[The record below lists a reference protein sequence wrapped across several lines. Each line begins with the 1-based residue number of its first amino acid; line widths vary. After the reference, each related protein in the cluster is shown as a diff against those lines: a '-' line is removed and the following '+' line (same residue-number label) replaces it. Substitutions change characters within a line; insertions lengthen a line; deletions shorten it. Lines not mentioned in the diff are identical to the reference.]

1 MARISDVP
9 QPIDPRD
16 PNRVGNRRQQE
27 TTESQSSGA
36 SSQADSVNLS
46 PDAKEAEALE
56 TALKAEIK
64 NTADVRED
72 RVADVKARLASGEFD
87 PNSDETKRAVADAL
101 LNQMGV

>member
-16 PNRVGNRRQQE
+16 SNRAESSRQRE
-27 TTESQSSGA
+27 TTESQQ
-36 SSQADSVNLS
+36 SQTSNIDSVSLS
-46 PDAKEAEALE
+46 PDARETEALKTKL
-56 TALKAEIK
+56 TAEVR

-72 RVADVKARLASGEFD
+72 RVADVKARIASGEFG
-87 PNSDETKRAVADAL
+87 PNSDETKQAVADAL